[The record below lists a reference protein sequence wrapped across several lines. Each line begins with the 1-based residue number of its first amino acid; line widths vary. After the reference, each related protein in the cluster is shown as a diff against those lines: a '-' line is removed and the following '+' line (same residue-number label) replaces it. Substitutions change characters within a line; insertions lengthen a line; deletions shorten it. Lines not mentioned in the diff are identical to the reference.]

1 MTDFNWPPDVLSLKY
16 GDIQKQYMDVMQCL
30 KCKIPP
36 DGRGCLKPPSLASL
50 STEELVE
57 RFLLLFV
64 LDGISKSDF
73 FKRKSNIDKQP
84 LCDILTSETQALI
97 SEVLSCLQ
105 NSLMQD
111 RIFYQHGFKI
121 ICDSIRHCLYSFDN
135 IKITGPD
142 SAKWYQALLDYK
154 RSGIMTS
161 KERAGSMQEL
171 SFETM
176 DKICEGVA
184 YQLETQS
191 SFYYNLDSKGRY
203 IFQRDLQLTPLKFF
217 LATYLAKNERP
228 DSSGTCTP
236 KFNAIMDYICGENS
250 EDIYGI
256 DNKWTDFLLNEL
268 SQKYHYKIL
277 SKRDP
282 GCTTYVNNLKKAE
295 FKKLQFMNENSKKLG
310 KYNQIGLSWDSSI
323 EESLYGDKQILDKN
337 WDEFFGKYR
346 IKCLDVFDQITRKCR
361 ICVAHDDKSTASE
374 IVPNYSLNLIT
385 FDQVTQFVWLS
396 DLWIAKHAYLSSAFE
411 NMPTSNIKA
420 ALRDYSVRDRFN
432 FDSDGIALLGMCINL
447 PIDAPKGTAM
457 DCDPYCNYVKKQQ
470 NLISDLSKGEIRKA
484 PIPHPQLS
492 PGDETRFIWL

>member
-184 YQLETQS
+184 HQLETQS

-203 IFQRDLQLTPLKFF
+203 IFQRDLQLTPLNFF
-217 LATYLAKNERP
+217 LLHT
-228 DSSGTCTP
+228 
-236 KFNAIMDYICGENS
+236 
-250 EDIYGI
+250 
-256 DNKWTDFLLNEL
+256 
-268 SQKYHYKIL
+268 SQKMNVLIHL
-277 SKRDP
+277 ALARQ
-282 GCTTYVNNLKKAE
+282 NL
-295 FKKLQFMNENSKKLG
+295 M
-310 KYNQIGLSWDSSI
+310 LSWTIFAMRTQRIYTTSITSGSTFSSM
-323 EESLYGDKQILDKN
+323 SCLKN
-337 WDEFFGKYR
+337 
-346 IKCLDVFDQITRKCR
+346 ITTK
-361 ICVAHDDKSTASE
+361 
-374 IVPNYSLNLIT
+374 
-385 FDQVTQFVWLS
+385 F
-396 DLWIAKHAYLSSAFE
+396 
-411 NMPTSNIKA
+411 
-420 ALRDYSVRDRFN
+420 
-432 FDSDGIALLGMCINL
+432 
-447 PIDAPKGTAM
+447 
-457 DCDPYCNYVKKQQ
+457 
-470 NLISDLSKGEIRKA
+470 
-484 PIPHPQLS
+484 
-492 PGDETRFIWL
+492 